1 MFRSNDRRRAG
12 FTLVEVSLSIVIL
25 GSILG
30 TIAMVQGRGES
41 AAKVST
47 AQTEANLKAAR
58 LLDRLVRDLQ
68 PFGGDGATPSQS
80 TNLGTDTLTY
90 QLSTGVVGG
99 VVQWGTPRRL
109 DLQLDAG
116 ELDNGVDDDGDG
128 LVDERAL
135 LLTIDVGTADQRTT
149 ILSDEIVELYPGET
163 ANVLDDNG
171 NGVTDERGFN
181 LHRTGNLLAVRVA
194 VAVPG
199 PDGSVVTA
207 ALETSFRVRN

>member
-1 MFRSNDRRRAG
+1 MLRPKSLQRSG
-12 FTLVEVSLSIVIL
+12 FTLVEVSLSVVIL
-25 GSILG
+25 ASILG
-30 TIAMVQGRGES
+30 TIAMVQGRGED
-41 AAKVST
+41 AARVSVS
-47 AQTEANLKAAR
+47 QMDANLKAAR
-58 LLDRLVRDLQ
+58 LLDRLVRELQ

-109 DLQLDAG
+109 DLQLDAA
-116 ELDNGVDDDGDG
+116 ELDNGLDDDGDG

-135 LLTIDVGTADQRTT
+135 VLTVDVGTADQRST

-181 LHRTGNLLAVRVA
+181 LHRTGNLLELRVA
-194 VAVPG
+194 IAVPG
-199 PDGSVVTA
+199 PEAAVITA
-207 ALETSFRVRN
+207 AVETSFRIRN